1 MRLATLFATL
11 AIVWAVSIGVA
22 WADVAPAQAPTVG
35 ELSFCIVPM
44 APTVWPI
51 GSCSDRPDAVSGGNG
66 GLTSE

>member
-35 ELSFCIVPM
+35 EL
-44 APTVWPI
+44 
-51 GSCSDRPDAVSGGNG
+51 
-66 GLTSE
+66 